1 MRIETPEVK
10 REDGSKFKIVI
21 NVYEYSYLRL
31 MWSIADVMTK
41 EPHKRTWIAHR
52 YSIEDSLRS
61 IDFEEKVKIIQQKL
75 TDLVGEEEVKKA
87 FQYAYDYIKPD
98 ILKENHSGKCN

>member
-21 NVYEYSYLRL
+21 GIGEYSYGNLT
-31 MWSIADVMTK
+31 WKIADVMIK
-41 EPHKRTWIAHR
+41 EPRKRNWIGHETSIGNSLQ
-52 YSIEDSLRS
+52 YSGIPYDERNS
-61 IDFEEKVKIIQQKL
+61 VIQQKL
-75 TDLVGEEEVKKA
+75 TELVGEEWVKKA

-98 ILKENHSGKCN
+98 ILKGEF

>member
-10 REDGSKFKIVI
+10 REDGSKFKII
-21 NVYEYSYLRL
+21 IDISEQRYSTLSWKL
-31 MWSIADVMTK
+31 ADVQTK
-41 EPHKRTWIAHR
+41 EPRKRTWVSHADK
-52 YSIEDSLRS
+52 IERSFQHSGIPYDERFKILR
-61 IDFEEKVKIIQQKL
+61 QTL

-98 ILKENHSGKCN
+98 V

>member
-21 NVYEYSYLRL
+21 EVTEQHFVALSWKL
-31 MWSIADVMTK
+31 ADVQTK
-41 EPHKRTWIAHR
+41 EPRKRTWVSHADEIER
-52 YSIEDSLRS
+52 SFQYSGIPYDERFN
-61 IDFEEKVKIIQQKL
+61 IKQQKL
-75 TDLVGEEEVKKA
+75 LDLVGEEEVKKA

-98 ILKENHSGKCN
+98 ILK

>member
-10 REDGSKFKIVI
+10 REDGSKFKIVV
-21 NVYEYSYLRL
+21 NVYEYEYSYSKGL
-31 MWSIADVMTK
+31 MWRIADILTK
-41 EPHKRTWIAHR
+41 EPRKRTWIGHAT
-52 YSIEDSLRS
+52 SIENSLRGV
-61 IDFEEKVKIIQQKL
+61 DFEEKNRIIQQRL

-98 ILKENHSGKCN
+98 ILKEIF

>member
-21 NVYEYSYLRL
+21 NVYEYSYAKGLVWRIDDIL
-31 MWSIADVMTK
+31 TK
-41 EPHKRTWIAHR
+41 EPRKRTWIGHVT
-52 YSIEDSLRS
+52 SIENSLRGV
-61 IDFEEKVKIIQQKL
+61 DFEEKNRIIQQRL
-75 TDLVGEEEVKKA
+75 TDLVGEKWVKKA

-98 ILKENHSGKCN
+98 ILK